1 MAVSL
6 SIIGSGIDHP
16 ECVCWD
22 PAGSIVAGTEAG
34 GLLWLHP
41 TTGEVQRSFRIGDGL
56 VAGIAIDGDGRA
68 YACDVPGHRVV
79 RVDPRTGTVET
90 WSTGPADHPFLT
102 PNYPVFAADGRL
114 FVSDSG
120 TWGANN
126 GSVVVIEPD
135 GTARTLST
143 EPVGYTNG
151 MALSPD
157 GSHLYVVEST
167 PPGVSRSPVGSDG
180 RAGPREV
187 VIEMP
192 RTVPDGVAFTADG
205 TLLISCYRPDAVY
218 SWDGHRLHT
227 LVEDWT
233 GLVLSAPTN
242 LAFTG
247 PGLDVLVS
255 SNLAGWHV
263 TRIDA
268 GLTGAPLHYPR
279 LGEST
284 RQEHNHGST

>member
-6 SIIGSGIDHP
+6 SAIGSGIDHP

-22 PAGSIVAGTEAG
+22 PAGALVVGTEAG
-34 GLLWLHP
+34 GLLWLEP
-41 TTGEVQRSFRIGDGL
+41 TTGAVQRSFRIGDGL
-56 VAGIAIDGDGRA
+56 VAGIAMDGEGRA

-79 RVDPRTGTVET
+79 RVDPRTDRVET
-90 WSTGPADHPFLT
+90 WSTGPTDRPFVT
-102 PNYPVFAADGRL
+102 PNYPVFAANGRL

-120 TWGANN
+120 GWAANN
-126 GSVVVIEPD
+126 GCVVVIEPD
-135 GTARTLST
+135 GSARTLST
-143 EPVGYTNG
+143 EPASYTNG
-151 MALSPD
+151 LCLSPD
-157 GSHLYVVEST
+157 GGSLYVVESSL
-167 PPGVSRSPVGSDG
+167 PGVSRLPLTSDG

-192 RTVPDGVAFTADG
+192 RTVPDGLAFAADG
-205 TLLISCYRPDAVY
+205 TLLITCYRPDVVY
-218 SWDGHRLHT
+218 RWDGHDLET

-233 GLVLSAPTN
+233 GLTLSAPTN

-247 PGLDVLVS
+247 PSLDVLVS
-255 SNLAGWHV
+255 SNLGGWHV

-279 LGEST
+279 
-284 RQEHNHGST
+284 